1 MTNTEIQAK
10 ELANELAAICKNA
23 KIEIKP
29 TDDDICVLVHNP
41 NGGHAIEIFT
51 NDFDKELKVV
61 YRKTPRFFPDDP
73 KGNAELL
80 KAVGDYISGKI
91 IYLDITSSS
100 NQDYPRDRLVNID
113 ELPAEPDFEQLA
125 RLCIDKNLL
134 SESELRFE
142 LQAGSTI
149 GVHFWDTS
157 KNFSYKMQ
165 GSKIVKF

>member
-1 MTNTEIQAK
+1 MSLQLFVKMQKLKSNQRMMTSASWSIIPMAAMPSKSSLTISTK
-10 ELANELAAICKNA
+10 E
-23 KIEIKP
+23 
-29 TDDDICVLVHNP
+29 
-41 NGGHAIEIFT
+41 F
-51 NDFDKELKVV
+51 KVV